1 MLLPHFLI
9 PYDLGYL
16 DRYGQRGVHYG
27 SCLTAEVGLKG
38 METYNIDRAENLS
51 PQKAEAGPSRLSRWA
66 LLAAL
71 FTAYVPMQLIFALP
85 VVLAAYLLG
94 EFRTVADL
102 QNPTLLAWMALL
114 SALPAALLT
123 LLVAWSWPGMW
134 SYVTSKWYPLAEW
147 IAWREPRNLPLWS
160 VPLLTVLML
169 VVVGY
174 GITLLIG
181 PAEIDLQ
188 VQLFSTRGLQ
198 IISVLAVSTVVPLA
212 EEIVFRGALYNAL
225 LPPPKAGIPAWR
237 RHLLPLVVCSVM
249 FAFVHLFAGFGTA
262 ASLVMILLLSF
273 YLTALRAV
281 SGSILPS
288 IAGHMAWNLL
298 AALAIMLVN
307 V

>member
-1 MLLPHFLI
+1 MERHSMN
-9 PYDLGYL
+9 
-16 DRYGQRGVHYG
+16 GVEG
-27 SCLTAEVGLKG
+27 
-38 METYNIDRAENLS
+38 LS
-51 PQKAEAGPSRLSRWA
+51 PSVAEAGPSHLSRWA
-66 LLAAL
+66 LLVAL
-71 FTAYVPMQLIFALP
+71 FTAYVPMQLVFALP

-94 EFRTVADL
+94 ELRTVNDL
-102 QNPTLLAWMALL
+102 QDATLLAWMALL

-123 LLVAWSWPGMW
+123 LLVAWSWPEVW
-134 SYVTSKWYPLAEW
+134 SHVTSKRYPLAEW
-147 IAWREPRNLPLWS
+147 IAWRKPHNLPLWS

-174 GITLLIG
+174 GVTLLIG

-198 IISVLAVSTVVPLA
+198 IVSVLAVSTVVPLA

-225 LPPPKAGIPAWR
+225 LPPLGAGTPAWR
-237 RHLLPLVVCSVM
+237 RHLLPLVVSSVA

-273 YLTALRAV
+273 YLTALRTI
-281 SGSILPS
+281 SGSVLPS
-288 IAGHMAWNLL
+288 IAGHMVWNLS